1 MFNRPHIAE
10 FIPELKTLFQTLS
23 FNLFAF
29 AEKIYATWYNVVA
42 NIGGVCG

>member
-1 MFNRPHIAE
+1 MSGEVALRIIIFMFNRPHIAE

-29 AEKIYATWYNVVA
+29 AAA
-42 NIGGVCG
+42 